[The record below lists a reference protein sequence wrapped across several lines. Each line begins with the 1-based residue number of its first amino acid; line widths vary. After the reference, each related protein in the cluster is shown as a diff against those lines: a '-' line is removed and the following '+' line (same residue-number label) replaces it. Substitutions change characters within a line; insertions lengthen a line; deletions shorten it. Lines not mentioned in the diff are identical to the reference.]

1 MKLELNTLQLS
12 ILRSLSSVQYCR
24 IKELAKRVNRSLTRV
39 SIALRDLKEKGFVD
53 VEKTGISK
61 RVAISSNKHSSLLK
75 TFISE
80 HHYMKLEKVLSGPTL
95 EILLPLAY
103 SKIKLSE
110 IIKRSGYSE
119 RTVRKVMK
127 KLKELG
133 IVVAE
138 NFYYSRAPAF
148 ELLYEF
154 VKEFQHYLNIKKAL
168 GFSPDV
174 VILWERG
181 KEFILKTQL
190 EIKERENLF
199 STCFAKMHDF
209 GIKLMLP
216 GYRYYFYTP
225 YKKCLKVEDVAL
237 HTLAVDRMSTR
248 NILYVLLLIT
258 KNLEKIDV
266 DYIKKEAEKFQ
277 LEETIHQLFEYL
289 KSKGRQKPLYFP
301 SWNEFKP
308 RAEEYGIWLKER
320 SLERIM

>member
-1 MKLELNTLQLS
+1 MKLELNALQLS
-12 ILRSLSSVQYCR
+12 ILRSLSSVQYAR
-24 IKELAKRVNRSLTRV
+24 AKELAKKVNRSLTRV
-39 SIALRDLKEKGFVD
+39 SIALKDLKQKGFVD

-61 RVAISSNKHSSLLK
+61 RVAISTNNHSSLLK
-75 TFISE
+75 TFLIE
-80 HHYMKLEKVLSGPTL
+80 HHYMKVEKVLSGPTL
-95 EILLPLAY
+95 EILLSLAY
-103 SKIKLSE
+103 SKVKLSE
-110 IIKRSGYSE
+110 IIEMSGYSE

-133 IVVAE
+133 IVVTE
-138 NFYYSRAPAF
+138 NFYYSKAPAF

-168 GFSPDV
+168 SFSPDA
-174 VILWERG
+174 VILWEKG

-190 EIKERENLF
+190 EIKERKNLF

-225 YKKCLKVEDVAL
+225 YKKRLKAEDVAL
-237 HTLAVDRMSTR
+237 HTLVVDKMSTR
-248 NILYVLLLIT
+248 SILYVLLLIT
-258 KNLEKIDV
+258 RNLKKIDV

-277 LEETIHQLFEYL
+277 LEEMIYHLFEYL
-289 KSKGRQKPLYFP
+289 KSKGKTKPPYFP
-301 SWNEFKP
+301 AWGEFKSK
-308 RAEEYGIWLKER
+308 AEEYGIWMKER